1 MKAAV
6 LHELKKP
13 MVIEEVERPMPGEG
27 EVLIKVE
34 ACWRLPF

>member
-13 MVIEEVERPMPGEG
+13 MVVEEVERPIPGEG
-27 EVLIKVE
+27 ATE
-34 ACWRLPF
+34 ACLRC